1 MEARRR
7 VTREHPRTRPERAA
21 HAPHELRAPGS
32 PLDARIR
39 QVMEPRFGHDFSK
52 VRVHTGPEADE
63 SADALDSRAFALG
76 HDLVFTD
83 DGFRPDT
90 ALGTLI
96 LAHELAHV
104 VQYDHWPETD
114 RDDLA
119 SAPAPADFA
128 ELDAHRA
135 ALGVLAGG
143 PVSVSAPPG
152 PGAATFL
159 DDLLEGASTLV
170 SQAGNAF
177 SQEGL
182 GAVLDPFGALD
193 RQQAQAELADRF
205 SVVGDDFVGPRLPN
219 QVSQQEYQDLC
230 RNYSDIRM
238 GRGDLTIDTA
248 GMGDEQAEAYRSGVM
263 TDIASMLQTQSGRGE
278 IAGLSN
284 NVLVDDAG
292 NTRNGIWGMELP
304 WGLGDPIHRHT
315 TLTALYQDANNNKD
329 RTDDVGAPIDTT
341 NGYADPEDH
350 ADMSRRADG
359 SRGAG
364 TDVTIRY
371 NPGVNVLE
379 NAGLSDPWLPFRSD
393 VLLAHEMRHAMHET
407 QGTMD
412 SSMVDATTG
421 DGVADDAGR
430 HRRWEHQAVGIG
442 LYAND
447 PMSENAYRAERALLG
462 AAGAPGVRTGDV
474 GMPQRS
480 TYSVHRP
487 PAPAPAPAPGA
498 PAAPGA
504 ILDPHDVVGGGHR
517 HDHEHAHAY

>member
-1 MEARRR
+1 MDARRR
-7 VTREHPRTRPERAA
+7 VLREQPRTRSGRETQATHGLRSPGER
-21 HAPHELRAPGS
+21 
-32 PLDARIR
+32 LDARVR
-39 QVMEPRFGHDFSK
+39 QVMEPRFGHDFSQ
-52 VRVHTGPEADE
+52 VRVHTGPEADQ
-63 SADALDSRAFALG
+63 SAGALDTRAFALG
-76 HDLVFTD
+76 HDLVFAAD
-83 DGFRPDT
+83 CCRPDA
-90 ALGTLI
+90 ALGTLV

-104 VQYDHWPETD
+104 VQHDRWPAEG
-114 RDDLA
+114 RDGEWSER
-119 SAPAPADFA
+119 SAADFA
-128 ELDAHRA
+128 EQDAHDA
-135 ALGVLAGG
+135 ALAALAGG

-152 PGAATFL
+152 PGPATWL
-159 DDLLEGASTLV
+159 DDLLEGASTLAT
-170 SQAGNAF
+170 QAGNAF

-182 GAVLDPFGALD
+182 GAVFDPFGALD
-193 RQQAQAELADRF
+193 RQQAQGELADRF
-205 SVVGDDFVGPRLPN
+205 QVVGDDFVGPRLPN

-248 GMGDEQAEAYRSGVM
+248 GLGDEQAEAYRSGVM

-315 TLTALYQDANNNKD
+315 TITGLYQDANANKD

-341 NGYADPEDH
+341 NGYADPEDLD
-350 ADMSRRADG
+350 DMSRRADG

-462 AAGAPGVRTGDV
+462 AAGSPGVRTGDV
-474 GMPQRS
+474 GMPQRG

-487 PAPAPAPAPGA
+487 PAPAPVPGA

-504 ILDPHDVVGGGHR
+504 IVDPHDVLGGGHR